1 MSSYFLNS
9 FSGRYPNGSDY
20 QLLNYGTNGAM
31 NASYRD
37 STSMH
42 SGSFG
47 YNYNGIDLSV
57 NRPNNGHFGEV
68 GDNSRSFQNPG
79 QETRYRQSSC
89 SLSSPDPLSCATSET
104 LELKGSSPP
113 SDQST
118 PTGNSRLTNS
128 NNLTSSNS
136 THFADTDETNV
147 SSETEEGAQTTSTTR
162 TQKQESVATS
172 TTTPNDGQTPQI
184 FPWMRKLH
192 INHDMTGP
200 DGKRAR
206 TAYTRY
212 QTLELEKEFHFNRY
226 LTRRRR
232 IEIAHALCLSERQ
245 IKIWFQN
252 RRMKWKKDNKLK
264 SMSLATAGS
273 AFQN

>member
-57 NRPNNGHFGEV
+57 NRPNNGHFGAG
-68 GDNSRSFQNPG
+68 GDNSRAFQNPG

-89 SLSSPDPLSCATSET
+89 SLSSPDPMSCATSES

-128 NNLTSSNS
+128 NLTSSNS

-147 SSETEEGAQTTSTTR
+147 SSETEEGAQTTTTTR
-162 TQKQESVATS
+162 TQKQESVASS
-172 TTTPNDGQTPQI
+172 TTTSNDGQTPQI

-192 INHDMTGP
+192 ISHGM
-200 DGKRAR
+200 
-206 TAYTRY
+206 
-212 QTLELEKEFHFNRY
+212 H
-226 LTRRRR
+226 
-232 IEIAHALCLSERQ
+232 ISI
-245 IKIWFQN
+245 
-252 RRMKWKKDNKLK
+252 
-264 SMSLATAGS
+264 MSY
-273 AFQN
+273 

>member
-1 MSSYFLNS
+1 MSSYFVNS
-9 FSGRYPNGSDY
+9 FSGRYPNGPDY
-20 QLLNYGTNGAM
+20 QLLNYGTSSSMNG
-31 NASYRD
+31 SFRD
-37 STSMH
+37 SSTMH
-42 SGSFG
+42 SSSYG
-47 YNYNGIDLSV
+47 YNYNGMDLSI
-57 NRPNNGHFGEV
+57 NRSASTSHFGAVAE
-68 GDNSRSFQNPG
+68 NSGGFPSST
-79 QETRYRQSSC
+79 QENRFRQASSC
-89 SLSSPDPLSCATSET
+89 SLSSPESLPCSNSESHGG
-104 LELKGSSPP
+104 KPVSSP
-113 SDQST
+113 SDQATS
-118 PTGNSRLTNS
+118 G
-128 NNLTSSNS
+128 SSN
-136 THFADTDETNV
+136 TNFTEIDETSA
-147 SSETEEGAQTTSTTR
+147 SSETEESTQR
-162 TQKQESVATS
+162 TNSIVRAPAEASAPSTAAT
-172 TTTPNDGQTPQI
+172 DGQSPQI

-192 INHDMTGP
+192 ISHDMTGP

-273 AFQN
+273 AFQP

>member
-20 QLLNYGTNGAM
+20 QLLNYGTNGAV

-57 NRPNNGHFGEV
+57 NRPNNGHFGAV
-68 GDNSRSFQNPG
+68 GDDSRDFQNPG

-89 SLSSPDPLSCATSET
+89 SLSSPDPLSCATSES

-128 NNLTSSNS
+128 NNLTSNNS
-136 THFADTDETNV
+136 THFADTDETNI
-147 SSETEEGAQTTSTTR
+147 SSETEEGTQTTTR
-162 TQKQESVATS
+162 TQKQESVASS

-192 INHDMTGP
+192 VNHGI
-200 DGKRAR
+200 
-206 TAYTRY
+206 
-212 QTLELEKEFHFNRY
+212 H
-226 LTRRRR
+226 
-232 IEIAHALCLSERQ
+232 I
-245 IKIWFQN
+245 
-252 RRMKWKKDNKLK
+252 
-264 SMSLATAGS
+264 SMSYLDMIKWNDFDDNLTVHKV
-273 AFQN
+273 

>member
-57 NRPNNGHFGEV
+57 NRPNNGHFGAV
-68 GDNSRSFQNPG
+68 GEDSRAFQNPG

-89 SLSSPDPLSCATSET
+89 SLSSPDPLSCATSES

-118 PTGNSRLTNS
+118 RTSNSRLTNS

-147 SSETEEGAQTTSTTR
+147 SSETEEGAQTTTNTC
-162 TQKQESVATS
+162 TQKQESVASS

-192 INHDMTGP
+192 VNHGIHISIMSYLGMIKWNYLDDNSSWSRLSLGYAWFKCMFYSS
-200 DGKRAR
+200 D
-206 TAYTRY
+206 
-212 QTLELEKEFHFNRY
+212 FHIR
-226 LTRRRR
+226 LV
-232 IEIAHALCLSERQ
+232 AC
-245 IKIWFQN
+245 
-252 RRMKWKKDNKLK
+252 
-264 SMSLATAGS
+264 
-273 AFQN
+273 

>member
-1 MSSYFLNS
+1 
-9 FSGRYPNGSDY
+9 
-20 QLLNYGTNGAM
+20 
-31 NASYRD
+31 
-37 STSMH
+37 MH

-57 NRPNNGHFGEV
+57 NRPNNGHFGAV
-68 GDNSRSFQNPG
+68 GDNSRAFQNPG

-89 SLSSPDPLSCATSET
+89 SLSSPDPLSCATSES

-128 NNLTSSNS
+128 NNLTSNNS

-147 SSETEEGAQTTSTTR
+147 SSETEEGAQTTTTTR
-162 TQKQESVATS
+162 TQKQESVASS

-192 INHDMTGP
+192 ISHEVFSVLLNNKCIPMRLYSTCDP
-200 DGKRAR
+200 LR
-206 TAYTRY
+206 THFPRFIH
-212 QTLELEKEFHFNRY
+212 QTDSLQRM
-226 LTRRRR
+226 RRRNMTR
-232 IEIAHALCLSERQ
+232 
-245 IKIWFQN
+245 N
-252 RRMKWKKDNKLK
+252 RSSSSGPPEPYCHMTREARVLLNPQKGP
-264 SMSLATAGS
+264 T
-273 AFQN
+273 

>member
-57 NRPNNGHFGEV
+57 NRPNNGHFGAVE
-68 GDNSRSFQNPG
+68 DNSRAFQNPG

-89 SLSSPDPLSCATSET
+89 SLSSPDPMSCATSES

-118 PTGNSRLTNS
+118 PTGNSRLYIIWSQIRVLGNMYLRS
-128 NNLTSSNS
+128 FTSAYLYRRRPVEMASL
-136 THFADTDETNV
+136 
-147 SSETEEGAQTTSTTR
+147 
-162 TQKQESVATS
+162 
-172 TTTPNDGQTPQI
+172 
-184 FPWMRKLH
+184 RKL
-192 INHDMTGP
+192 T
-200 DGKRAR
+200 
-206 TAYTRY
+206 
-212 QTLELEKEFHFNRY
+212 EKK
-226 LTRRRR
+226 
-232 IEIAHALCLSERQ
+232 
-245 IKIWFQN
+245 IKICFQN
-252 RRMKWKKDNKLK
+252 RRMREKRLYRLK
-264 SMSLATAGS
+264 RMSFLAGPS
-273 AFQN
+273 LINNLPPPS

>member
-1 MSSYFLNS
+1 MSSYFVNS
-9 FSGRYPNGSDY
+9 FSGRYPNGPDY
-20 QLLNYGTNGAM
+20 QLLNYGSNGSAM
-31 NASYRD
+31 NGSYRD
-37 STSMH
+37 SATMH
-42 SGSFG
+42 SGSYG
-47 YNYNGIDLSV
+47 YNYNGMDLSV
-57 NRPNNGHFGEV
+57 NRSTTSSHFGAV
-68 GDNSRSFQNPG
+68 GDGSRGFQSPAP
-79 QETRYRQSSC
+79 ETRFRQPSSC
-89 SLSSPDPLSCATSET
+89 SLSSPESLPCANSEK
-104 LELKGSSPP
+104 LGPKSSSPP

-118 PTGNSRLTNS
+118 TTAS
-128 NNLTSSNS
+128 NNHTNNNS
-136 THFADTDETNV
+136 THFTELDETSA
-147 SSETEEGAQTTSTTR
+147 SSETEEGTHRSNNTHPRTQQQESTASSTT
-162 TQKQESVATS
+162 AS
-172 TTTPNDGQTPQI
+172 TDGQAPQI

-273 AFQN
+273 AFQP

>member
-57 NRPNNGHFGEV
+57 NRPNNGHFGAV

-89 SLSSPDPLSCATSET
+89 SLSSPDPMSCATSES

-147 SSETEEGAQTTSTTR
+147 SSETEEGAQTTTNTR

-192 INHDMTGP
+192 ISHGIHISVLFLFRHAQMKIVKPCFDDNSLLKKFNYAWIKCMFFSSDFFKLP
-200 DGKRAR
+200 YSFR
-206 TAYTRY
+206 T
-212 QTLELEKEFHFNRY
+212 NVC
-226 LTRRRR
+226 LTK
-232 IEIAHALCLSERQ
+232 HNNPLT
-245 IKIWFQN
+245 
-252 RRMKWKKDNKLK
+252 DH
-264 SMSLATAGS
+264 
-273 AFQN
+273 